1 MRSRYKKKMKKNF
14 IIITLIIVLL
24 PILLYRSCQHDV
36 KVRPITIKVIDAKSK
51 KPIKNALVYYR
62 LESYLYLGPMFLIIP
77 FPNDRDLIYHTEVLK
92 EYHTD
97 ENGIVN
103 IEIGTLRLFKRR
115 HLHIEEIAINLD
127 IDNYKI
133 DFTIDES
140 IEEIRRKDKKI
151 NFFDY
156 FNSLDYINVNYF
168 YNPIPN
174 YKGFY
179 IQSTIWPMD
188 PELYGGTKRQKFNIL
203 WNGNGLKKKKE
214 YIIVEL
220 ENY

>member
-1 MRSRYKKKMKKNF
+1 MKKNF

-103 IEIGTLRLFKRR
+103 IDIGTLRLFKRR

-127 IDNYKI
+127 IDIDKI
-133 DFTIDES
+133 KWLNNEDTIREL
-140 IEEIRRKDKKI
+140 KKKI
-151 NFFDY
+151 NVDVFYKY
-156 FNSLDYINVNYF
+156 FNDWDEDNIECLF
-168 YNPIPN
+168 NPIQEN
-174 YKGFY
+174 KGFY
-179 IQSTIWPMD
+179 MQSTIWPMD